1 MIEYHYETEFLLD
14 DKTKF
19 TNWITRIITI
29 EGKKLGDV
37 SYIFCDDTYL
47 LDLNQKYLEHDT
59 YTDIISFD
67 YSDSTL
73 VSGDI
78 FISITRLEEN
88 AEKYG
93 VEMAEELLRVMA
105 HGVLHF
111 LGYKDKTKKDV
122 MVMRK
127 KESQMI
133 KLFHV
138 EQ

>member
-78 FISITRLEEN
+78 FISVTRLEEN
-88 AEKYG
+88 ADKYE

-111 LGYKDKTKKDV
+111 LGYKDKTKEDV
-122 MVMRK
+122 MVMRE
-127 KESQMI
+127 KENQMI

>member
-111 LGYKDKTKKDV
+111 LGYKDKTKEDV

-127 KESQMI
+127 KENQMI